1 MQHRHWAFSALG
13 TLLLGLPAHAQ
24 QQQHARGQDEEQQA
38 EQPGQGQQPA
48 KWARPVQLPPP
59 LMQVPPPIQLLPPAP
74 AMPPA
79 PPAPPAPGT
88 VFVPPPPPRPI
99 FVPPPAPPLPIATTP
114 LPAKLQGSSVYVY
127 SFLDVRQNEYT
138 SKVLDQFDADLTAR
152 LSGLTIG
159 SNILR
164 FRNSKMNR
172 ADEFYAGSQNLE
184 SRAVPV
190 METVYSNLREER
202 GTHARFRLIVFPSS
216 YTVSGA
222 WRFYEIRFI
231 LMDAETGARLWS
243 YDYSGKHMVMMK
255 NSENAEGRSKKILDK
270 LFVELKAAGYL

>member
-1 MQHRHWAFSALG
+1 MQNRHWAFSALG

-24 QQQHARGQDEEQQA
+24 QQHARGQDEEQQ
-38 EQPGQGQQPA
+38 EQGSQPA
-48 KWARPVQLPPP
+48 KSVRA
-59 LMQVPPPIQLLPPAP
+59 VPMRAPMIQLLPPAP
-74 AMPPA
+74 ALPPA

-88 VFVPPPPPRPI
+88 VFVPPPPPRTI
-99 FVPPPAPPLPIATTP
+99 FVPPPAPPAPPLPIATTP

-138 SKVLDQFDADLTAR
+138 AKVLDQFDADLTAR
-152 LSGLTIG
+152 LSGLKIG

-172 ADEFYAGSQNLE
+172 ADEFYAGSHNLE

-270 LFVELKAAGYL
+270 LFVALKAAGYL